1 VIKTGAELVRTV
13 TGDSEPRDLGFAHC
27 HEHLFVFPVRGVSL
41 PDRLIIDDYEKTK
54 EEVMLFVRKGGG
66 AIADVQPFGGGRHPE
81 LLRRLSDET
90 GVAIV
95 AATGLHRTM
104 FYPEDF
110 WSFRAGVTELADPF
124 RSEIEEG
131 MFGYDHDDPFSRRT
145 DIRAGVIKVATD
157 GGPPDGYYGRVFDA
171 AARAHGATGA
181 PVITHTE
188 MSRSGMAQ
196 ARFLIDRGVDPSRII
211 LSHMDRVIDRDA
223 NLALARLGV
232 YLEYDT
238 IGRFRY
244 HSDEEEA
251 GLIRALIDAGHADRI
266 LLGMDVTRDRYL
278 SYGGDFGLPYIVDR
292 FLPFLR
298 ERGVGRRFIDMMTL
312 SNPGRALAL
321 RATTPP

>member
-1 VIKTGAELVRTV
+1 VL
-13 TGDSEPRDLGFAHC
+13 GDREPRDLGLTHC

-41 PDRLIIDDYEKTK
+41 PDRLIIDDYELTK
-54 EEVMLFVRKGGG
+54 KEVLHFARRGGG
-66 AIADVQPFGGGRHPE
+66 AIVDVQPFGAGRHPE

-90 GVAIV
+90 GVTLV

-104 FYPEDF
+104 FYPEKF
-110 WSFRAGVTELADPF
+110 WSFRAGVTELADLF

-131 MFGYDHDDPFSRRT
+131 MFGYDHDDPFARRT

-157 GGPPDGYYGRVFDA
+157 GDAPDGYYARVFDA
-171 AARAHGATGA
+171 AARAHRSTGA

-238 IGRFRY
+238 VARFRY
-244 HSDEEEA
+244 HSDEDEA
-251 GLIRALIDAGHADRI
+251 DLIRAVVEAGHADRI

-278 SYGGDFGLPYIVDR
+278 SYGGGFGLPYIADR

-298 ERGVGRRFIDMMTL
+298 ERGVGRQFIDMMTL
-312 SNPGRALAL
+312 SNPRRALAL
-321 RATTPP
+321 RERTPLDGCNEEIT